1 MDVYGRKPGGV
12 RKIQNDQLNDPGVAQ
27 YVAIPP
33 HVEMHKNH
41 RAPLRTIQEE
51 DEERAAA
58 EFLALVRESSQGFAA
73 VMIDKAVLP
82 MCQCVIPILSVWLKK

>member
-1 MDVYGRKPGGV
+1 
-12 RKIQNDQLNDPGVAQ
+12 
-27 YVAIPP
+27 
-33 HVEMHKNH
+33 MHKNH
-41 RAPLRTIQEE
+41 RVPPDTIQEE

-82 MCQCVIPILSVWLKK
+82 MCHCDIMGLAKKVVSQTLVVKVDQHCTKMALW